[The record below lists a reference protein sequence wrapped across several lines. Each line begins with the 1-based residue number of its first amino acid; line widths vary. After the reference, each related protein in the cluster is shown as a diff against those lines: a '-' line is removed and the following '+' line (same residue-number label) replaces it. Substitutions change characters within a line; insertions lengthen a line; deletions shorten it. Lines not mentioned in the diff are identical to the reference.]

1 MAIPKRNHVHFKTT
15 NIYLISIIIT
25 LIWDQLSIKI
35 NNKSQIKETMQYI
48 NRYII
53 IYINIQ
59 VQSEN

>member
-15 NIYLISIIIT
+15 NIYLISIIT

-53 IYINIQ
+53 IYNIHKYTGTI
-59 VQSEN
+59 